1 MRENLP
7 LETGGRKPETRVS
20 SMDAKP
26 SNQAGPVLV
35 LVVIVLITGLLFPG
49 DAMFMSDEALL
60 LEHALIAN
68 HQPLNILGI
77 SLPFTPARAGLQG
90 FRGYEGPFAV
100 WVYQIFLLMTH
111 DPVVMVA
118 VRAVLVGGSTALG
131 LAWLARS
138 MRLSPW
144 YAPLSM
150 LSPWLWVYSRD
161 LWDNSFGIPLAA
173 IAVAG
178 YADFL
183 ITRRRWPLLLA
194 AVSLAAMSLVH
205 LMSAPL
211 IAAIGLHAMVFQRRS
226 VARFRWGLLLI
237 GILWCCAFARYFQT
251 SPIGNSVKDMQNVT
265 TQPGWW
271 NPLLGGHHLTAAF
284 DWLPSTRGHLPLIVV
299 VCQGISLLP
308 HLAVW
313 IGMGRAVLLARR
325 PLRSL
330 TPVDHLALLAVAV
343 AVLQGLLD
351 GMARVGP
358 EPNYFN
364 ATWIA
369 YLILAWYA
377 VDALCRWVW
386 KPAITVLLPVA
397 AYAAAMTIVL
407 SYSIL
412 LIHHNGGTRSIDY
425 GTVLEDQMRAARRIQ
440 QFSPNSPID
449 ITYLQWRSMTS
460 AKDVLVELLPPPI
473 GPRPL
478 RRLLVRYRNE
488 YPQDARIAVED
499 FPILDNPP

>member
-1 MRENLP
+1 M
-7 LETGGRKPETRVS
+7 G
-20 SMDAKP
+20 AKP
-26 SNQAGPVLV
+26 SIQAGPVLA
-35 LVVIVLITGLLFPG
+35 LLAIVLITGLLFPG

-68 HQPLNILGI
+68 HQPLNVLGI

-90 FRGYEGPFAV
+90 LRGYEGPFAV

-111 DPVVMVA
+111 DPIVMVA
-118 VRAVLVGGSTALG
+118 VRAVLVSGSTAFG

-150 LSPWLWVYSRD
+150 LSPWLWVYNRV

-173 IAVAG
+173 IAVAA

-211 IAAIGLHAMVFQRRS
+211 IAAVGLHALVFERRS
-226 VARFRWGLLLI
+226 VARFRWGLLLV
-237 GILWCCAFARYFQT
+237 GIPWFCAFSRYFQT
-251 SPIGNSVKDMQNVT
+251 PPIGNSVRNLPNVT
-265 TQPGWW
+265 TAPGWW

-284 DWLPSTRGHLPLIVV
+284 DWLPSTRGHLPLILV
-299 VCQGISLLP
+299 VCQAITLLP
-308 HLAVW
+308 HPAVW
-313 IGMGRAVLLARR
+313 MGMGLAALRVR
-325 PLRSL
+325 HRWRSL
-330 TPVDHLALLAVAV
+330 TPVDHLVLLALAVA
-343 AVLQGLLD
+343 ALQSVLD
-351 GMARVGP
+351 GMVRVGP
-358 EPNYFN
+358 EPLYFN
-364 ATWIA
+364 ATWIV
-369 YLILAWYA
+369 YVILAWYA
-377 VDALCRWVW
+377 VDALCRWAW
-386 KPAITVLLPVA
+386 KPAITVYLPVA
-397 AYAAAMTIVL
+397 AYVAAMTAVL
-407 SYSIL
+407 GYSIL

-440 QFSPNSPID
+440 QFSPGSPID
-449 ITYLQWRSMTS
+449 ITYSQWRTMTS
-460 AKDVLVELLPPPI
+460 AKDVLVALLPSPP

-478 RRLLVRYRNE
+478 RRLRVRYRNA
-488 YPQDARIAVED
+488 YPEDARIKVED
-499 FPILDNPP
+499 FPIWVDRPQ